1 MQQAFDAVPDESS
14 LLLAKILNFLN
25 DDTSTGNTSVVN
37 MESFQDLRSG
47 IVKDRGS
54 PALWLYPAAVSL

>member
-1 MQQAFDAVPDESS
+1 M
-14 LLLAKILNFLN
+14 AKILNFLN
-25 DDTSTGNTSVVN
+25 VDTSTGNTSVVN

-54 PALWLYPAAVSL
+54 PALWLYPAAVSLYNS